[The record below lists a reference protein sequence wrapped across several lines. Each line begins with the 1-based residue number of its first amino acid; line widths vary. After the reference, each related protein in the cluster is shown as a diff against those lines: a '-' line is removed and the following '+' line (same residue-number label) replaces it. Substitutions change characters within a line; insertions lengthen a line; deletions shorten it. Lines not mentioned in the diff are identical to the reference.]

1 MMGEGGDAAM
11 VEPDGV
17 AREDYAACC
26 CAVHNLCLS
35 LHAEGIGTKW
45 YIHSLSQPGACHAR
59 ARVHTH
65 KHTRTHTHTHTHTHL
80 RVTGPRGQSTSTRS
94 STRRL
99 AFHTMNMWLELS
111 GNAVELVCVCVC
123 VHACV

>member
-45 YIHSLSQPGACHAR
+45 YIHSLST
-59 ARVHTH
+59 VNSNT
-65 KHTRTHTHTHTHTHL
+65 
-80 RVTGPRGQSTSTRS
+80 
-94 STRRL
+94 
-99 AFHTMNMWLELS
+99 
-111 GNAVELVCVCVC
+111 
-123 VHACV
+123 

>member
-1 MMGEGGDAAM
+1 MMAEGGDAAM

-45 YIHSLSQPGACHAR
+45 YIHIHTACRCTPRASAQSGAFTA
-59 ARVHTH
+59 
-65 KHTRTHTHTHTHTHL
+65 
-80 RVTGPRGQSTSTRS
+80 
-94 STRRL
+94 
-99 AFHTMNMWLELS
+99 
-111 GNAVELVCVCVC
+111 
-123 VHACV
+123 

>member
-1 MMGEGGDAAM
+1 MGEGGDAAM

-65 KHTRTHTHTHTHTHL
+65 KHTRTHTHTHTHTPPGD
-80 RVTGPRGQSTSTRS
+80 RTTGPVN
-94 STRRL
+94 
-99 AFHTMNMWLELS
+99 FHPEFHKATGIPYYEHVVGTIW
-111 GNAVELVCVCVC
+111 
-123 VHACV
+123 